1 MKRYLCGL
9 DIACGGVCGLD
20 NARLYALLRA
30 PAINNVGKI
39 RENYVRALDEAG
51 KKWYDSTMENNIEIN
66 KIIAKNLM
74 TYRKKAG
81 LTQAE
86 LAEKINYSD
95 KSVSKWESGNGV
107 PDVYTLML
115 LAKLYGVT
123 LNDFVGEQAPTEKEK
138 RMRGTMR
145 GFHGWIMLLSSG
157 IVWLVATC
165 FFVMMQLWLP
175 GREWWVAFLYAVWAN
190 AIVLI
195 VFSAIWKYRVVNFIS
210 VTALIWMV
218 LTSAHLTIKFVAG
231 RCGIEFEALWMLYL
245 LGIPLQA
252 LECMWTYF
260 RARARRLKAVRRL
273 TQKKD
278 EKLENEKESAEGG
291 SAKAE

>member
-1 MKRYLCGL
+1 M
-9 DIACGGVCGLD
+9 IFWN
-20 NARLYALLRA
+20 NARSRMLARTYTRVRSR
-30 PAINNVGKI
+30 INSVGKI
-39 RENYVRALDEAG
+39 REKYVRALDGRG
-51 KKWYDSTMENNIEIN
+51 KKCYYSSMENNNEIN
-66 KIIAKNLM
+66 KIIAKNLT

-107 PDVYTLML
+107 PDVYTLTQ
-115 LAKLYGVT
+115 LAQLYGVT

-138 RMRGTMR
+138 KLKGTMR
-145 GFHGWIMLLSSG
+145 GLHAWIMLLSSG

-175 GREWWVAFLYAVWAN
+175 GKEWWLAFLYAVWVN

-195 VFSAIWKYRVVNFIS
+195 VFAGVWKYRTLNFLS
-210 VTALIWMV
+210 VTTLIWMV
-218 LTSAHLTIKFVAG
+218 LTCAYLTVKFIARRFG
-231 RCGIEFEALWMLYL
+231 ETSLDALWMLFL
-245 LGIPLQA
+245 LGIPLQL

-260 RARARRLKAVRRL
+260 RARSRRLKAVRKL
-273 TQKKD
+273 TKRKG
-278 EKLENEKESAEGG
+278 EKAEPAQAENAENEKENDEEKQAE
-291 SAKAE
+291 SK

>member
-1 MKRYLCGL
+1 M
-9 DIACGGVCGLD
+9 
-20 NARLYALLRA
+20 
-30 PAINNVGKI
+30 
-39 RENYVRALDEAG
+39 RALDEAG

>member
-1 MKRYLCGL
+1 
-9 DIACGGVCGLD
+9 
-20 NARLYALLRA
+20 
-30 PAINNVGKI
+30 
-39 RENYVRALDEAG
+39 
-51 KKWYDSTMENNIEIN
+51 MENNNEIN
-66 KIIAKNLM
+66 KIIAKNLTM
-74 TYRKKAG
+74 YRKKAG

-107 PDVYTLML
+107 PDVYTLAQ
-115 LAKLYGVT
+115 LAQLYGVT

-145 GFHGWIMLLSSG
+145 GLHAWIILLSSG

-175 GREWWVAFLYAVWAN
+175 GREWWLAFLYAIWAN

-195 VFSAIWKYRVVNFIS
+195 VFAGVWKYRVLNFLS
-210 VTALIWMV
+210 VTILIWMV
-218 LTSAHLTIKFVAG
+218 LTCAYLTVKFIAQRFG
-231 RCGIEFEALWMLYL
+231 QTSLDALWMLFL
-245 LGIPLQA
+245 LGIPLQI

-260 RARARRLKAVRRL
+260 RARSRRLKAVRKL
-273 TQKKD
+273 TKRKG
-278 EKLENEKESAEGG
+278 EKSESVKTESVEIETAEAAEKQTET
-291 SAKAE
+291 K